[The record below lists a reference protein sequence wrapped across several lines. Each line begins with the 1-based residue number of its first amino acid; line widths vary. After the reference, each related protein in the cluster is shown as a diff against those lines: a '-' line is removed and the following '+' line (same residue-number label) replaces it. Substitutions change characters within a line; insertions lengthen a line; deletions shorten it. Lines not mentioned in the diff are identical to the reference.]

1 MVGMPTKQELE
12 AAIKEAKA
20 NLKRAKDAL
29 YEWESLAENN
39 VYDDLGSAESDVE
52 ERLGKQA
59 FRDCQ
64 GAHNCG
70 QDSYAQEFMVNGKKY
85 RGTLTCE
92 YNRHDKTYYYVESQ
106 DFTCECLTTSTASSP
121 T

>member
-1 MVGMPTKQELE
+1 MPTKQELE

-20 NLKRAKDAL
+20 NLKRAKDAF

-39 VYDDLGSAESDVE
+39 VYDDLDFAESDVE
-52 ERLGKQA
+52 ERLAKQA

-70 QDSYAQEFMVNGKKY
+70 QDTYTQDFMVDGKRY

-92 YNRHDKTYYYVESQ
+92 YNRHDKMYYYI
-106 DFTCECLTTSTASSP
+106 DGSSFSVVVLEEKD
-121 T
+121 